1 MSQYFTC
8 AVAGSLTRLRL
19 TEDVVGAGDAHAA
32 VLLLGGSALYTRR
45 IFSPDTAA
53 WAVSALGH
61 SALPVLGH
69 TQKSHICTFLH
80 LYTYYQY
87 CSCSSDTK
95 ISDFR

>member
-32 VLLLGGSALYTRR
+32 VLLLLGGSALYTRR

-80 LYTYYQY
+80 LYTYQY
-87 CSCSSDTK
+87 CSSVTK
-95 ISDFR
+95 IRDSR

>member
-61 SALPVLGH
+61 SALLCPGPHSEVTYLYI
-69 TQKSHICTFLH
+69 SSFIHIST
-80 LYTYYQY
+80 YQY
-87 CSCSSDTK
+87 CSSVTK
-95 ISDFR
+95 IDGK